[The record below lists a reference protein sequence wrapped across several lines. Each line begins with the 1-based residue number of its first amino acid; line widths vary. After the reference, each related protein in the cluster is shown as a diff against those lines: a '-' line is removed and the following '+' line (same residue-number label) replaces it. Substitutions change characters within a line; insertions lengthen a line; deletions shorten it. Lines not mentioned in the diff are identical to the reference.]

1 MTRIYNLIIYYL
13 SEMPKFSKTPKALSR
28 NATRKPKRPTTLV
41 LENRDPG
48 IISYPQNTWAI
59 LKPVNNLDSLHL
71 PYIFLTETF
80 NCLGKFPDSA
90 PTHHVT

>member
-1 MTRIYNLIIYYL
+1 
-13 SEMPKFSKTPKALSR
+13 MPKIPKIPKAIVRS
-28 NATRKPKRPTTLV
+28 ATRKPKRPVTLV
-41 LENRDPG
+41 FENRDSG
-48 IISYPQNTWAI
+48 IISYPPNTWAI

-90 PTHHVT
+90 PTHHVIQVYFYLIIK